1 MSLKARRLASSL
13 PIRAGRWLGCLA
25 TAGVFLLAASSALAN
40 TITVNS
46 MADVAANDG
55 QCTLREAITAAN
67 TNAVSGALPGEC
79 VAGAA
84 GLDTIAF
91 NIAGAGVHTI
101 AVLTPLPTISE
112 AVTMDGYTQPG
123 SSVNTN
129 PTTLGTNAIL
139 QIGVDMS
146 SLVGIAFTVSAPS
159 TIRGLVINPTRDIGI
174 FLTTGSNGSTIAGNF
189 IGTNATGTAAARP
202 TSAAIAVETFS
213 NNNVIG
219 GTTPA
224 ARNLISGNSFGVHV
238 GSVGSPNPS
247 NNVIQGNLIGTS
259 ASGLTA
265 IPNAFAGVGLFTP
278 DSNNLVGG
286 TSVAARN
293 VISGNGSAGV
303 IMDGSATAST
313 NNVVQG
319 NYIGVDVTGTA
330 ALPNLQGGVVNGAP
344 SQNNLIG
351 GTVPGAGNLIS
362 GNGFANVTAG
372 AVGALIQGNLIG
384 PNAAGTGAPTGSP
397 AATSGVNL
405 GTDSTVGGVAAGA
418 GNVIAFNS
426 GPGVKLADATV
437 LHGAILG
444 NSIHSNAQLGIDYQG
459 FVQPNDAC
467 DADTGANNQQNF
479 PVLTS
484 AVIAA
489 GNVTISGTLNSTAS
503 TTFRVEFFSNGVCDP
518 SGNGEGQTFLGFALV
533 TTNASCN
540 GVFGPLLFPVPA
552 GQTLLTATAS
562 DPTNNTSQFSACL
575 LAGGAPPVPT
585 PTPTPTVTGTVPPT
599 STPTATPPPGATPT
613 TTPQGPA
620 GVVVPTLSPSL
631 LALFA
636 AALALSALLLVRRN
650 G

>member
-1 MSLKARRLASSL
+1 MAFESRELTSSFVRIRAFRSLGRLACSGIL
-13 PIRAGRWLGCLA
+13 
-25 TAGVFLLAASSALAN
+25 LLAASSARAA

-67 TNAVSGALPGEC
+67 TNTVSGALPGEC
-79 VAGAA
+79 GAGAA

-101 AVLTPLPTISE
+101 AVLTPLPTITE
-112 AVTMDGYTQPG
+112 AVTIDGYTQPG

-146 SLVGIAFTVSAPS
+146 SQTGNGLTVAAPS

-174 FLTTGSNGSTIAGNF
+174 FLNTGSNGSTIAGNF
-189 IGTNATGTAAARP
+189 MGTNAAGTAAARAN
-202 TSAAIAVETFS
+202 SLAVAVLIFS
-213 NNNVIG
+213 SNNVIG

-224 ARNLISGNSFGVHV
+224 ARNLLSGNANGVNV
-238 GSVGSPNPS
+238 GGVGSPNPS

-265 IPNAFAGVGLFTP
+265 IPNGFSGVGFGTP
-278 DSNNLVGG
+278 NSNNLVGG
-286 TSVAARN
+286 TSVTARN
-293 VISGNGSAGV
+293 VISGNGSYGV
-303 IMDGSATAST
+303 ILTGSATAST

-319 NYIGVDVTGTA
+319 NYIGVDVTGSV
-330 ALPNLQGGVVNGAP
+330 ALPNLGSGIANSSE

-362 GNGFANVTAG
+362 GNGFANVSAN
-372 AVGALIQGNLIG
+372 AVGTLIQGNLIG

-397 AATSGVNL
+397 AAASGVNL
-405 GTDSTVGGVAAGA
+405 GTDTTVGGTAAGA

-426 GPGVKLADATV
+426 GSGVLLTNSSV
-437 LHGAILG
+437 LRGAILG
-444 NSIHSNAQLGIDYQG
+444 NSIHSNTQLGIDYQG

-484 AVIAA
+484 VVIAA

-503 TTFRVEFFSNGVCDP
+503 TTFRVEFFSNAVCDP
-518 SGNGEGQTFLGFALV
+518 SGNGEGQTFLGFAVV

-540 GVFGPLLFPVPA
+540 GAFGPLVFAVPP
-552 GQTLLTATAS
+552 GQTIFTATAT
-562 DPTNNTSQFSACL
+562 DPVNNTSQFSACL
-575 LAGGAPPVPT
+575 AAGAPPPT
-585 PTPTPTVTGTVPPT
+585 PTPTATATATPT
-599 STPTATPPPGATPT
+599 STPVGPTPT
-613 TTPQGPA
+613 PTLTPTPVPA
-620 GVVVPTLSPSL
+620 GGAASVPTLTPNV
-631 LALFA
+631 LAFLGL
-636 AALALSALLLVRRN
+636 ALALAALFVLRKS